1 MCIVL
6 WRDGSQMS
14 YQCVLVSRGNIII
27 RKSKSNITKD
37 LGVMS
42 LHCWVEEHLMATIGL
57 CSRVQW

>member
-1 MCIVL
+1 
-6 WRDGSQMS
+6 MS
-14 YQCVLVSRGNIII
+14 YQCVLVSTGNIKI
-27 RKSKSNITKD
+27 RKSKSNIAKD